1 MNNFALVKFRLNHD
15 KYSPILTV
23 LCTEDEIQLYSDELE
38 FEVLLKFETDVM
50 SLSVGVDEYLETK

>member
-1 MNNFALVKFRLNHD
+1 VNNFALVKFRPNQD
-15 KYSPILTV
+15 EYSPILTV

>member
-1 MNNFALVKFRLNHD
+1 VKFRPNHD
-15 KYSPILTV
+15 EYSPILTV